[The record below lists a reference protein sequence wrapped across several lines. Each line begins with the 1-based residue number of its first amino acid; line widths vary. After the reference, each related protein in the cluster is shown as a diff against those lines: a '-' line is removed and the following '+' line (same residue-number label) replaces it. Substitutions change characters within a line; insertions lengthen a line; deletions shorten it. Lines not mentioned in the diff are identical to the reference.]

1 MREDAAPTSGG
12 AVGRAEVTG
21 KEAWLEI
28 PGSSP
33 RMMDGFARP
42 PVGPESALSRTAD
55 NLYWLSRYSER
66 ADFVARILDATPGS
80 PPCRRATAASG
91 TNGRAPS
98 RSRATSM
105 ISKRSTTRPTKIP
118 SAIFSPSASNNSSSI
133 RNCIEI
139 ARDNARAVR
148 TALTVEMWDA
158 INGAWLE
165 LKNVERAA
173 T

>member
-1 MREDAAPTSGG
+1 
-12 AVGRAEVTG
+12 
-21 KEAWLEI
+21 
-28 PGSSP
+28 
-33 RMMDGFARP
+33 MMDGFAGLARRP
-42 PVGPESALSRTAD
+42 CEFSLSRTAD

-105 ISKRSTTRPTKIP
+105 ISSVLYDTANEDTVRDFL
-118 SAIFSPSASNNSSSI
+118 AFSPNNSSSI